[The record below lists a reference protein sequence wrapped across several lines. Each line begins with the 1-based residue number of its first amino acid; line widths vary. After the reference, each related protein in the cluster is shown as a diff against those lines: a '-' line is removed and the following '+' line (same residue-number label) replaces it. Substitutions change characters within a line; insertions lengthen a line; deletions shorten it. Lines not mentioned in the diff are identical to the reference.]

1 MMIGGLAY
9 ITEQADAMIYFENAP
24 AGALVISAMDMKGRT
39 LDRIR
44 AMNINTC
51 RICGRKL
58 INKGADMCR
67 ECDEQRT

>member
-1 MMIGGLAY
+1 MQSGCAY
-9 ITEQADAMIYFENAP
+9 LTDAGSMLYFENAP
-24 AGALVISAMDMKGRT
+24 AGALVISAMDMRGYT

-67 ECDEQRT
+67 ECDEQESHQ